1 MSVSIN
7 IPISAFGKEF
17 DNVKIEE
24 CEPEKYN
31 ENTNGDAVLLN
42 KYGLYRNGLRL
53 GDIEIQYLGRGDKNY
68 DEDLTDNFD
77 YQVPGEDPK
86 FIQGLIQLSVGYF
99 HITNNN
105 MNGALGLLRKCK
117 PKFELYTPI
126 CRGLNVDYIID

>member
-1 MSVSIN
+1 MLMEMEMLISVSIN

-68 DEDLTDNFD
+68 DEEEL
-77 YQVPGEDPK
+77 K
-86 FIQGLIQLSVGYF
+86 
-99 HITNNN
+99 N
-105 MNGALGLLRKCK
+105 MFLRQW
-117 PKFELYTPI
+117 
-126 CRGLNVDYIID
+126 